1 MESFKTLTGIVAPL
15 DAQHVDTDQIIPKQ
29 FLKRVERTGFG
40 QFLFFDWRYLNDGK
54 TPNPEFELNKARY
67 QGATILLTKH
77 NFGCGSSREHAPWAI
92 LEYGFKCILAP
103 SFADIFYNNC
113 FKNGI
118 LPVVLPEKTIESLF
132 KENQDT
138 NGYKLNVNLPDQTI
152 TKPNGEKIS
161 FEVNEFRK
169 YCLLNGL
176 DDVGLT
182 LQHEGKISAY
192 EKIHPVFAVKPN

>member
-1 MESFKTLTGIVAPL
+1 MEFCLWCC
-15 DAQHVDTDQIIPKQ
+15 
-29 FLKRVERTGFG
+29 R
-40 QFLFFDWRYLNDGK
+40 
-54 TPNPEFELNKARY
+54 
-67 QGATILLTKH
+67 
-77 NFGCGSSREHAPWAI
+77 
-92 LEYGFKCILAP
+92 
-103 SFADIFYNNC
+103 
-113 FKNGI
+113 
-118 LPVVLPEKTIESLF
+118 EKTIESLF